1 MLFRAICLIAVVTSV
16 QSAHLRSRAW
26 EPESLEA
33 EMFDLSQLFDAGS
46 SNASN
51 ASGLVAKVPGGADQD
66 PKCDQACTNGGVER
80 RAKCLEQC
88 AKMQKIICPDKFTC
102 HKGCANDNKY
112 LKHDQKCADLC
123 NDVYEHICVLEWEA
137 PKDMKL
143 SPHHDEKPPPS
154 VEATPA
160 PRIYTGSFMFCNL
173 YAASYAF
180 DIVRLKTQDAKDGET
195 MAKLHYKQC
204 QNITMASAE
213 AIGLRAKG
221 KMSAVSKPI
230 VKTPSI
236 MMFGQFAFGNHQIE
250 FNRYYAKGDGPIIC
264 NGFPVW
270 ESKDL
275 GEKVVLYRNNKTLS
289 TLRYKECMPTGLK
302 NGDVLKA
309 EIKGKKAGEYRIG
322 ESPNAIVLGKAGD
335 SGALAFEA
343 WVKGPETGF

>member
-1 MLFRAICLIAVVTSV
+1 LFG
-16 QSAHLRSRAW
+16 
-26 EPESLEA
+26 
-33 EMFDLSQLFDAGS
+33 AGAANV
-46 SNASN
+46 SNAS
-51 ASGLVAKVPGGADQD
+51 ALVAKVPGGADQD

-80 RAKCLEQC
+80 RAKCLDQC
-88 AKMQKIICPDKFTC
+88 ATMQEKICKDKFTC
-102 HKGCANDNKY
+102 HSGCANDNKY
-112 LKHDQKCADLC
+112 MKHDQRCADLC
-123 NDVYEHICVLEWEA
+123 NDVHARICYPLLWEA
-137 PKDMKL
+137 SKDIL

-180 DIVRLKTQDAKDGET
+180 DIVRLANQDAKDGET
-195 MAKLHYKQC
+195 IAKLHYKQC
-204 QNITMASAE
+204 QQITMSSYE
-213 AIGLRAKG
+213 AIGVKAKG
-221 KMSAVSKPI
+221 KISAVSKPI

-250 FNRYYAKGDGPIIC
+250 FNRYYAKGEGPIIC
-264 NGFPVW
+264 NGFPIW
-270 ESKDL
+270 ESTDL
-275 GEKVVLYRNNKTLS
+275 GEKVVLYRNGKTLS

-302 NGDVLKA
+302 NGDVLMA
-309 EIKGKKAGEYRIG
+309 EIKGKKAAEYRIM